1 MQCPG
6 QSGNRR
12 NGLVHVKGA
21 EENRWCEMKK
31 RLVFISC
38 CVIGLVLS
46 SCGTSSKSV
55 ETQVS
60 DAPQSTAKTEFAILI
75 DVRTAEE
82 FAAGHLQGAINY
94 NVEDGTLEAALSS
107 LDSSKSYNV
116 YCQSGRRSAIAIAL
130 LNQNGFTRVTDL
142 GGIDEAAQSTGIS
155 VVTN

>member
-1 MQCPG
+1 
-6 QSGNRR
+6 
-12 NGLVHVKGA
+12 
-21 EENRWCEMKK
+21 MKK

-60 DAPQSTAKTEFAILI
+60 DAPQSTAKTESAILI

-94 NVEDGTLEAALSS
+94 NVEDGTLEAAFSS

>member
-1 MQCPG
+1 
-6 QSGNRR
+6 
-12 NGLVHVKGA
+12 
-21 EENRWCEMKK
+21 MKK

-94 NVEDGTLEAALSS
+94 NVEDGTLEAALRS